1 MGLGLIRLG
10 LELVPLGLVF
20 GVCWLGLC
28 FGLLRF
34 VPLLNFGLYI
44 CVRLGFASSWVWFSA
59 MLFNLGWL
67 TCAD

>member
-1 MGLGLIRLG
+1 MGLGLAGLG
-10 LELVPLGLVF
+10 LGLVPLGLVF

-44 CVRLGFASSWVWFSA
+44 CVRLVLLLLGFV
-59 MLFNLGWL
+59 LVLCCL
-67 TCAD
+67 I

>member
-10 LELVPLGLVF
+10 LGLVPLGLVF

-44 CVRLGFASSWVWFSA
+44 CVRLVLLLLGFGLVLCCLIWA
-59 MLFNLGWL
+59 G
-67 TCAD
+67 